1 LLFKNLYSYERRKM
15 AEIQANDSL
24 PPEVLRQLRRVE
36 RKFRDETLPLL
47 KARRHFTSRSE
58 KRREKARTGRPSCK
72 KPAIRFSPFAMTLGN
87 GLLDVRSSV
96 RNSQSARMAI
106 IPAQTGQLIS
116 VFIIALIKADP
127 PLYVIQKIQKK
138 SAPGFPG
145 GTIENGETIL
155 GTGAREFREE
165 SNGGDP
171 TKGVD
176 IAAYNPTCIGKFVLD
191 RAMSGEEGTV
201 VLVEIPESEI
211 ANLKTGGGGEE
222 GEVVE
227 YVSLLTFD
235 EVSERAENRTILPN
249 SAKIWDLYCNYL
261 ANAP

>member
-1 LLFKNLYSYERRKM
+1 M
-15 AEIQANDSL
+15 ADTQINGGLTPQI
-24 PPEVLRQLRRVE
+24 LRQLRQIKRE
-36 RKFRDETLPLL
+36 FEDDILPQI
-47 KARRHFTSRSE
+47 KARMAFESKSRR
-58 KRREKARTGRPSCK
+58 KK
-72 KPAIRFSPFAMTLGN
+72 KPPCRKSRNVKFSSFAMTLGN
-87 GLLDVRSSV
+87 GSSDIQFKPKNHSV
-96 RNSQSARMAI
+96 ETAT
-106 IPAQTGQLIS
+106 IPSQTGQLVS
-116 VFIIALIKADP
+116 VFIIALIKADS

-155 GTGAREFREE
+155 GAGAREFKEE

-176 IAAYNPTCIGKFVLD
+176 ITFYNPVCIGKFVLD
-191 RAMSGEEGTV
+191 RAMSGEQGAV
-201 VLVEIPESEI
+201 IFVEFPESEI
-211 ANLKTGGGGEE
+211 ANFKAGGGAEE

-235 EVSERAENRTILPN
+235 EVSKRAKDRTILPN

-261 ANAP
+261 VNAP